1 MYLKNIKKSL
11 TFKVIMFIII
21 ITGVLLGVDLSFWAM
36 NQPNTFIFICGV
48 IIIILVIGLPIEYFI
63 YKFKN
68 KK

>member
-21 ITGVLLGVDLSFWAM
+21 TTFILLGIDISFWAM
-36 NQPNTFIFICGV
+36 NQPSTIAFIFGI